1 MRKRDILFYLLIPTL
16 AATSAMAGYTYRKV
30 KEEEKLEQVIAWNT
44 KQIQSLGVAAT
55 VQSTN
60 AEYIIQILN
69 VIEGRADK
77 PVKFGEVPSF
87 KETEEAEEVTA
98 TFEQVNK
105 DQSEVDLGIRA
116 FAANELF
123 QAEALDNVLS
133 ILKGKENEVPV
144 TYKFAAE
151 N

>member
-1 MRKRDILFYLLIPTL
+1 MSKSLLFYALLLSLIV
-16 AATSAMAGYTYRKV
+16 TSAFTGYTYRGLQTQ
-30 KEEEKLEQVIAWNT
+30 KELDQVVSWNT
-44 KQIQSLGVAAT
+44 KQIHSLGVAST

-69 VIEGRADK
+69 VLEDREGK
-77 PVKFGEVPSF
+77 PVPFGVVPSQWRQ
-87 KETEEAEEVTA
+87 ETEEVPA

-105 DQSEVDLGIRA
+105 DQREVDLGIRA
-116 FAANELF
+116 FASNELF

-133 ILKGKENEVPV
+133 ILKGKENDESV
-144 TYKFAAE
+144 TFGFAAQ